1 MTTSIDRTK
10 EPPVKGFPPLA
21 IPHPAV
27 TRLPNG
33 IELYALDAGDQ
44 PINRITVSYS
54 SGLMETPLPD
64 TLQLAAQLLREGTA
78 SYTGS
83 RISETLDYHGAW
95 LKSEALSHNS
105 SVTLWSLNKS
115 TVGLLPLLKEILCS
129 PVFPEKEF
137 MTLRDKH
144 KARYLLSQKNVSYVA
159 SQIDKKMVF
168 GEKHPMCRT
177 LNADEIDALTADD
190 IRAAYT
196 LAFSQAPKVF
206 VTGDISEILPE
217 ITDFFARLDYT
228 ETPDAPLHVMPMN
241 PLHGGKTE
249 TCDVD
254 TEHQAAIAISIPT
267 VDRAHPDYIPLR
279 LTVMALGGYFGSR
292 LMTNIREEKGYTYGI
307 QANLLGYREGGVISV
322 LTNTAPQYVE
332 PVIAEV
338 KKEMLRL
345 CDELMPAEELSVVKN
360 NAMTSLA
367 AILDTPFS
375 IMDHHISH
383 FHTGT
388 PPNYFEKQIEA
399 VNALTSTEIMR
410 LAKQY
415 FKMDDML
422 VSVARPAAGQPS

>member
-1 MTTSIDRTK
+1 
-10 EPPVKGFPPLA
+10 
-21 IPHPAV
+21 
-27 TRLPNG
+27 
-33 IELYALDAGDQ
+33 
-44 PINRITVSYS
+44 
-54 SGLMETPLPD
+54 
-64 TLQLAAQLLREGTA
+64 
-78 SYTGS
+78 
-83 RISETLDYHGAW
+83 
-95 LKSEALSHNS
+95 
-105 SVTLWSLNKS
+105 
-115 TVGLLPLLKEILCS
+115 
-129 PVFPEKEF
+129 
-137 MTLRDKH
+137 
-144 KARYLLSQKNVSYVA
+144 
-159 SQIDKKMVF
+159 MVF

-228 ETPDAPLHVMPMN
+228 ETPDAPLRVIPME
-241 PLHGGKTE
+241 PIHGGRTE

-267 VDRAHPDYIPLR
+267 IDRTHPDYIPLR
-279 LTVMALGGYFGSR
+279 LAVMALGGYFGSR

-399 VNALTSTEIMR
+399 VNSLTSTEIMR